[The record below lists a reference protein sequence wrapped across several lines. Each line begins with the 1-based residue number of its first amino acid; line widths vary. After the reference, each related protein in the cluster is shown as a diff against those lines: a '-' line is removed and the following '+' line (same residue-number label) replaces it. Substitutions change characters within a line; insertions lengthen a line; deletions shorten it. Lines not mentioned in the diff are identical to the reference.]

1 MRCRTIIKFR
11 NSDDP
16 NDLGFGRGIV
26 QLLEGVEE
34 LGSINRATASMG
46 MAYSKAWK
54 IINSIEKEFDVRLID
69 REGAHG
75 SHLTDEARALIR
87 QYHEALDA
95 ATPRR
100 RRYSAN
106 TIPENAFLPRYG
118 SQTVPGHFY
127 FVDRDVCG
135 VVLFSGENT

>member
-1 MRCRTIIKFR
+1 MRCKTIIKFR

-34 LGSINRATASMG
+34 FGSINRATAAMG

-69 REGAHG
+69 RDGAHG
-75 SHLTDEARALIR
+75 STLTADARQLIDR
-87 QYHEALDA
+87 YHEALAAADA
-95 ATPRR
+95 AAQQVFRK
-100 RRYSAN
+100 Y
-106 TIPENAFLPRYG
+106 YG
-118 SQTVPGHFY
+118 
-127 FVDRDVCG
+127 
-135 VVLFSGENT
+135 E